1 MCGFIGRVN
10 NYGPIFAKQYPLA
23 AGLESLVRRGPDSI
37 KEWCSEDGR
46 VELLF
51 ARLAIVDTDSRAH
64 QPLTDEQR
72 GITIAFVG
80 EIYNYLE
87 LKDKLLNY
95 SFKSASDTE
104 VLLALFALYGLEGFR
119 WLRGMFALSIVDERS
134 KRVYLIRDP
143 IGKKP
148 LFIARWQDN
157 VLFGSSVLALAAVNK
172 KEVRINSDI
181 LDYYWKNSFITPY
194 SAAISGVTPV
204 LPGQILELDWYG
216 TLLREGRIE
225 PEKLHIYN
233 GEPLDE
239 VKETVKLLLEN
250 SVKRRLINNP
260 KPTVLLSG
268 GIDSTLVCAILNK
281 IYNKENTKN
290 ELQVISLKSFI
301 PLLNDEFY
309 ARFAAWK
316 IGIRLRLASPTT
328 IRLGDTIVRALDLQD
343 EPLGIISFFLLER
356 LVNAASCYG
365 KILLTGDGGDEVFLG
380 YGKVADWYDGK
391 ILERKDKIQYRYGPE
406 IPSWM
411 SEWARKTV
419 TDVLIGHM
427 LTKVDRASAEQG
439 VEIRC
444 PLLDWDLVSYVRSL
458 PFEILAHTGRNK
470 ALLKDQLVGWP
481 HWFLERPKVGFA
493 YNLRWHWGLS
503 NYAGLRETINLRAI
517 DTFERFMPEVLRNN
531 PAKWKATGI
540 FQNFDA
546 CWRLL
551 AWSRFLVRLDRAYAG

>member
-10 NYGPIFAKQYPLA
+10 NRGTVFAKQYPLA
-23 AGLESLVRRGPDSI
+23 AGLEFLGRRGPDSI
-37 KEWCSEDGR
+37 KEWCSEDKR

-51 ARLAIVDTDSRAH
+51 ARLAIVDTDSQAH
-64 QPLTDEQR
+64 QPLTDGQR

-87 LKDKLLNY
+87 LKDKLPTY

-119 WLRGMFALSIVDERS
+119 WLRGMFALSIVDEHS
-134 KRVYLIRDP
+134 KRVYLIRDT

-172 KEVRINSDI
+172 KAVGLNPDI
-181 LDYYWKNSFITPY
+181 LDYYWKNSFIPPY
-194 SAAISGVTPV
+194 TSVLSGAMPV
-204 LPGQILELDWYG
+204 LPGQVLELDWQG
-216 TLLREGRIE
+216 NLLKERRME

-233 GEPLDE
+233 GESLAE
-239 VKETVKLLLEN
+239 VNETVKLLLEN
-250 SVKRRLINNP
+250 SVTRRLINNP

-268 GIDSTLVCAILNK
+268 GVDSTLVCAIANRICNK
-281 IYNKENTKN
+281 KEKST
-290 ELQVISLKSFI
+290 ELQVITLKSLI
-301 PLLNDEFY
+301 PLMNDEFY
-309 ARFAAWK
+309 ARFAALRM
-316 IGIRLRLASPTT
+316 GIPLRLVRPAA
-328 IRLGDTIVRALDLQD
+328 LHFGDSVTKALDLQD
-343 EPLGIISFFLLER
+343 EPLGIVSFFLLER
-356 LVNAASCYG
+356 LVNAAAYYG
-365 KILLTGDGGDEVFLG
+365 RILLTGDGGDEVFLG
-380 YGKVADWYDGK
+380 YGKVSDWYGG
-391 ILERKDKIQYRYGPE
+391 ERLYRTDKTQLPYGPE

-411 SEWARKTV
+411 SDWARKTV
-419 TDVLIGHM
+419 TEVLVGHM
-427 LTKVDRASAEQG
+427 LAKVDRASAEQG

-458 PFEILAHTGRNK
+458 PFTILAHTGRNK
-470 ALLKDQLVGWP
+470 ALLKDQLTGWP
-481 HWFLERPKVGFA
+481 SWFLERPKLGFA

-503 NYAGLRETINLRAI
+503 NYAGLRETIALRAI
-517 DTFERFMPEVLRNN
+517 DTFERFMPEELHNN
-531 PAKWKATGI
+531 PAEWKAMAI

-551 AWSRFLVRLDRAYAG
+551 AWSRFLVRLDRACAG